1 MIDCRNCAK
10 IFCENRNNVYECNEK
25 ITFVQAGVLE
35 QPLYLIPRGLNSEKS
50 RRVTETII
58 NAEKKYFKYLQ
69 EESKN

>member
-10 IFCENRNNVYECNEK
+10 IFCENRNNVSECNEK

-35 QPLYLIPRGLNSEKS
+35 QPLYLVPRGLNSEKS
-50 RRVTETII
+50 RKITEAIV
-58 NAEKKYFKYLQ
+58 NAEKKYLKYLQ